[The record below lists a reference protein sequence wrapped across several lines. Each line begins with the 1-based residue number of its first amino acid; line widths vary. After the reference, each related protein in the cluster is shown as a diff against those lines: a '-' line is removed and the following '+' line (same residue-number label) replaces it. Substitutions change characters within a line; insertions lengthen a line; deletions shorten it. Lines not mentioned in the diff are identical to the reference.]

1 MRDKS
6 HDTQAGDLLWRTY
19 SWLKRDGGERR
30 QRGNRRTETEGSR
43 SLVYP
48 KSMQHSL
55 CTVTLHSSKIDAFSH
70 TGSPTTH
77 VTSHGLWFYTCKRQT
92 TMHTAGYTCHSTAAG
107 HLIWAYCSRLLS
119 PLLYHAQSS
128 VLAYKECK
136 QEASEEAVA
145 ITTCTSHRAVLAG

>member
-1 MRDKS
+1 MEGKEGR
-6 HDTQAGDLLWRTY
+6 
-19 SWLKRDGGERR
+19 GETDARKQKAAEASTILR
-30 QRGNRRTETEGSR
+30 H
-43 SLVYP
+43 P
-48 KSMQHSL
+48 CSMQHSL